1 MFLSSE
7 YHRTICLV
15 MIFLLLF
22 LFYTFYGF
30 SILYFLWVFYFI
42 LFYEFSILYFLWA
55 FLIFILLC
63 NLAFPITLR
72 LFAHSGLV
80 SGFYIFHFWLRWGFV
95 LECPGEVLGLILQIK
110 CGFFKNKFSP
120 KWCGA
125 WGVNKAIKNKSKLV

>member
-15 MIFLLLF
+15 MLFLLLF
-22 LFYTFYGF
+22 L
-30 SILYFLWVFYFI
+30 ILYFLWVFYFI
-42 LFYEFSILYFLWA
+42 LFMGFLFYTFLWV
-55 FLIFILLC
+55 FYFILFMGFSYFFILLC

-110 CGFFKNKFSP
+110 CGFFK
-120 KWCGA
+120 KWVFTQVVRCLGRKQS
-125 WGVNKAIKNKSKLV
+125 NQE

>member
-15 MIFLLLF
+15 MIFFCYFSYFILFMGF

-30 SILYFLWVFYFI
+30 SILYFFMSF
-42 LFYEFSILYFLWA
+42 LFYTFYGLFL
-55 FLIFILLC
+55 FFILLC

-110 CGFFKNKFSP
+110 CGFFK
-120 KWCGA
+120 KWVFTQVVRCLGRKQS
-125 WGVNKAIKNKSKLV
+125 NQE